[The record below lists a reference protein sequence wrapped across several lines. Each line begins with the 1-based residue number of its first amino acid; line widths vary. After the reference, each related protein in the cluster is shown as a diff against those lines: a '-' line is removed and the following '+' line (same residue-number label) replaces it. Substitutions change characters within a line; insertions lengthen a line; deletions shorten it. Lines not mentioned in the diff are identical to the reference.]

1 MSTDNFAARE
11 RIAKTIR
18 LERQTIEGIQK
29 TAKNLNKN
37 FSRTVEHLVRIGL
50 QYTHEHSSV
59 LDLEAQRITAMQGM
73 GEALSAYLKL
83 LSQAV
88 LTANEAKEMAQ
99 QVFFV
104 QLRQM
109 ANELT
114 HPDQIYN
121 ALALFPEEDALHA
134 ALYKVYQQRQ
144 AQGQQRAIEQLKATV
159 AIDETLWQEIVRW
172 VGKDEQVID
181 PLPHPL
187 RETVEETVHQEMDRY
202 LKLLVKAVLAA
213 DEAKEMAQQIFF
225 MQLRQLA
232 EQISQPAEIRASL
245 ALNGKDP
252 LQNALYEAFKQ
263 RKKRGR
269 NRAVRKL
276 KSVID
281 VDSEAWQ
288 QLLAQTGGYQ

>member
-1 MSTDNFAARE
+1 MSLDNFAARE
-11 RIAKTIR
+11 RVAKTIR
-18 LERQTIEGIQK
+18 LERQTIDGVQQ

-37 FSRTVEHLVRIGL
+37 FSRTAEHLLRIGL
-50 QYTHEHSSV
+50 QHSHDPGSN
-59 LDLEAQRITAMQGM
+59 LNMENERRASRQGM
-73 GEALSAYLKL
+73 GEALSGYLKL

-104 QLRQM
+104 QLRQL
-109 ANELT
+109 ANELS

-121 ALALFPEEDALHA
+121 ALALFPEEDALHK
-134 ALYKVYQQRQ
+134 ALYQVYQQRQ
-144 AQGQQRAIEQLKATV
+144 ARGQQRAIEQLKSTT

-172 VGKDEQVID
+172 VGKDEQVAE
-181 PLPHPL
+181 PLSHPL
-187 RETVEETVHQEMDRY
+187 REAVEETVHQQMDRY

-232 EQISQPAEIRASL
+232 DEIQRPSEIRASL
-245 ALNGKDP
+245 ALNGNDP
-252 LQNALYEAFKQ
+252 LQSALYEAYMQ

-269 NRAVRKL
+269 NRAVRQL

-281 VDSEAWQ
+281 VDSAAWQ
-288 QLLAQTGGYQ
+288 QVIEQMGGYQ

>member
-1 MSTDNFAARE
+1 MSLENAAARE

-50 QYTHEHSSV
+50 QYSHDPGSN
-59 LDLEAQRITAMQGM
+59 LDLENQRLSAIQGM
-73 GEALSAYLKL
+73 GDALSAYLKL

-104 QLRQM
+104 QLRQL
-109 ANELT
+109 ANELN

-121 ALALFPEEDALHA
+121 ALALFPEEDELHD
-134 ALYKVYQQRQ
+134 ALYKIYQQRQ
-144 AQGQQRAIEQLKATV
+144 ARGQQRAIEQLKATV
-159 AIDETLWQEIVRW
+159 AIDESLWQEIVNW
-172 VGKDEQVID
+172 VGKDERVAN

-187 RETVEETVHQEMDRY
+187 RETVEETVHQQMDRY

-225 MQLRQLA
+225 MQLRQMA
-232 EQISQPAEIRASL
+232 DKINQPSDVRASL
-245 ALNGKDP
+245 ALNSNDP
-252 LQNALYEAFKQ
+252 LQYALYEAYKQ
-263 RKKRGR
+263 RQKRGR

-281 VDSEAWQ
+281 VDSDEWQ
-288 QLLAQTGGYQ
+288 QLLSQMGGQH